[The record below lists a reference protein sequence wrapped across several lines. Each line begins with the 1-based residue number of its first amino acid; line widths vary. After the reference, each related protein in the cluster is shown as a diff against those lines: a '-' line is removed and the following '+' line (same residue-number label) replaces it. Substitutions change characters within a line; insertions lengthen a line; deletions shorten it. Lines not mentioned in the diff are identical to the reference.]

1 MPCIAAVDEAVAFF
15 RGFVEQ
21 QHVGDTA
28 PYRERCVGGIC
39 ARHGKAAVARGGER
53 RLLGGVRL
61 INVLT
66 QRGFVDIAI
75 ERARAHAAIVGVGGK
90 HGVVVEV
97 VVQRQ
102 IQKRRFVFGDI
113 GFGIDARVAA
123 GEQTLFLQA
132 VAVQCVVGARQRQF
146 EISRCVAPA
155 EFAEKLPHARRRF
168 VAPAA
173 FLEQIAGNKP
183 VQRLIVA
190 AILELGDAPGVYA
203 ERGLHCGTRVAAAIF
218 SLYRQ
223 RATQRVQ
230 AEQRVGAGHQRDRGN
245 RRFRDEVPAH
255 HIAERL
261 IQAHAV
267 QINRQPLW
275 RAQQGRRGKA
285 AVIHIRL
292 KRIVLH
298 LIDVNA
304 ADVAVQ
310 KIRQA
315 EAIAALQV
323 GIGGRLHRRRNL
335 LAREADARQ
344 RRGTDDFDLG

>member
-1 MPCIAAVDEAVAFF
+1 M
-15 RGFVEQ
+15 
-21 QHVGDTA
+21 
-28 PYRERCVGGIC
+28 
-39 ARHGKAAVARGGER
+39 
-53 RLLGGVRL
+53 
-61 INVLT
+61 
-66 QRGFVDIAI
+66 
-75 ERARAHAAIVGVGGK
+75 
-90 HGVVVEV
+90 
-97 VVQRQ
+97 
-102 IQKRRFVFGDI
+102 
-113 GFGIDARVAA
+113 
-123 GEQTLFLQA
+123 
-132 VAVQCVVGARQRQF
+132 
-146 EISRCVAPA
+146 
-155 EFAEKLPHARRRF
+155 
-168 VAPAA
+168 
-173 FLEQIAGNKP
+173 
-183 VQRLIVA
+183 
-190 AILELGDAPGVYA
+190 
-203 ERGLHCGTRVAAAIF
+203 AAAIF

-275 RAQQGRRGKA
+275 RAQQRRRGKA

-292 KRIVLH
+292 KRVVLH

-315 EAIAALQV
+315 KAIAALQV

-335 LAREADARQ
+335 LSRKADARQ